1 VVEASFGPDRGLS
14 LRDGRPE
21 LPLELL
27 GVARFCAVVF
37 RPIVCLCLSYR
48 QLKKEALVNLKLDAI
63 PRCRNRD
70 ELTRL
75 IGEPLYAVRGECVDA
90 ASTGNG
96 AERPDVIE
104 CYESD
109 GCCIDLWFRDDR
121 LVSLS
126 GFVKP
131 TIWDA
136 ALAGRPDDR
145 RA

>member
-1 VVEASFGPDRGLS
+1 MVDESFGPDREVP

-21 LPLELL
+21 LPRELL
-27 GVARFCAVVF
+27 GAARFCAVVF

-48 QLKKEALVNLKLDAI
+48 QLKKEALVQLKLDAI
-63 PRCRNRD
+63 PDCRNRE

-75 IGEPLYAVRGECVDA
+75 IGQPLYAVRGECVDVG
-90 ASTGNG
+90 STDSDK
-96 AERPDVIE
+96 EPPDVVE
-104 CYESD
+104 CYESE

-121 LVSLS
+121 LIDLS

-136 ALAGRPDDR
+136 ALAGHASREE
-145 RA
+145 